1 MKRRMLAL
9 LLVIVM
15 LIGMVPTSVF
25 ADAVS
30 PENSVSAVEA
40 EDSAVE
46 TEAPEEETEAPTE
59 EETEAPTEEPTEP
72 SEETEATEETEAA
85 DEEPTEETVEEIED
99 LQADAGTANVFFTV
113 SVEGVLGKT
122 DNGKAAVE
130 LPVTVKDADADGILT
145 FHDALVALHEA
156 YRVDGYTL
164 QRGVTV
170 TKLWGVETYATSF
183 FKNGEE
189 LTKMVAYK
197 TSTVE
202 DNDQLYAVV
211 MTDKTDRADCFTWFD
226 RTEVTVKAGE
236 SFKLTLTGK
245 SGDYAKSGAASI
257 PVGTWEDGVF
267 TALENA
273 KTDKDGNVTLSFD
286 RAGIYLVTAKGVLPG
301 ERWDDELEWS
311 DDIDCPT
318 IAPYCVV
325 TVEEAAKPGAADS
338 ATVYFTLN
346 YEGVLGKTSDDEIL
360 VDKPVTVKDLDGDG
374 QLTVDEALIAAHEA
388 YCPAGTDGYKQSGGQ
403 VKKFW
408 NRTDAANPLNE
419 TNNYFIVNNVP
430 INSGVPSVTIKDG
443 DYLYASANADSKY
456 WSDYFTYFDRRTAE
470 VEAYQDLT
478 LNLKGIPSM
487 VTDVTGDSFAPRNIS
502 DISLGLWKDGTFETF
517 DNAKTDANGNVTLS
531 FDKAGTY
538 YVTAKGTVHAT
549 IGDYSAGHTGEAIEV
564 DCPIMAPYCVVTV
577 TPAQIVTATVS
588 YSGQA
593 EGDFV
598 TLGVDT
604 EVRSNLAESYGY
616 KDQVDASTAV
626 SALDVLVQA
635 HLNCFGVDFT
645 KAEARTYLDV
655 SDTGA
660 INTMFC
666 VESSDLCYLVNGTTP
681 GSKMVNQCKVENG
694 DNVLFA
700 FFQDTTAYSD
710 QYTWLAGADGKALD
724 GQTLEAGKKVT
735 LTVMGRPA
743 FGGEEAPVSGAKV
756 YLVDTENGA
765 LDTTLGTTGSDGKC
779 TVTVPA
785 DWAGKT
791 LCPWQG

>member
-25 ADAVS
+25 ADAAS

-40 EDSAVE
+40 GDSAVE

-72 SEETEATEETEAA
+72 SEETEAADQTEAA

-122 DNGKAAVE
+122 DKGKAAVE
-130 LPVTVKDADADGILT
+130 LPVTVRDADADGILT

-156 YRVDGYTL
+156 YCADGYTL

-245 SGDYAKSGAASI
+245 CGDYAQSGAASI
-257 PVGTWEDGVF
+257 PVGTWEDGTF

-286 RAGIYLVTAKGVLPG
+286 KAGTYLVTAKGVLSG
-301 ERWDDELEWS
+301 QRYDDDLGYDE
-311 DDIDCPT
+311 DIDCPT

-325 TVEEAAKPGAADS
+325 TVEEAPKPGPADS

-374 QLTVDEALIAAHEA
+374 QLTFDEALIAAHEA
-388 YCPAGTDGYKQSGGQ
+388 YCPAGADGYKQSGGQ
-403 VKKFW
+403 VQKLW
-408 NRTDAANPLNE
+408 DRTDAANPLNE

-430 INSGVPSVTIKDG
+430 INAGVPNVTIKDG
-443 DYLYASANADSKY
+443 DYLYASANVDSKY

-470 VEAYQDLT
+470 VEH
-478 LNLKGIPSM
+478 GR
-487 VTDVTGDSFAPRNIS
+487 GC
-502 DISLGLWKDGTFETF
+502 
-517 DNAKTDANGNVTLS
+517 NGRL
-531 FDKAGTY
+531 
-538 YVTAKGTVHAT
+538 
-549 IGDYSAGHTGEAIEV
+549 
-564 DCPIMAPYCVVTV
+564 
-577 TPAQIVTATVS
+577 
-588 YSGQA
+588 
-593 EGDFV
+593 
-598 TLGVDT
+598 L
-604 EVRSNLAESYGY
+604 RSPEYFGY
-616 KDQVDASTAV
+616 
-626 SALDVLVQA
+626 L
-635 HLNCFGVDFT
+635 
-645 KAEARTYLDV
+645 
-655 SDTGA
+655 
-660 INTMFC
+660 
-666 VESSDLCYLVNGTTP
+666 P
-681 GSKMVNQCKVENG
+681 GSVEG
-694 DNVLFA
+694 WHL
-700 FFQDTTAYSD
+700 
-710 QYTWLAGADGKALD
+710 
-724 GQTLEAGKKVT
+724 
-735 LTVMGRPA
+735 
-743 FGGEEAPVSGAKV
+743 
-756 YLVDTENGA
+756 
-765 LDTTLGTTGSDGKC
+765 
-779 TVTVPA
+779 
-785 DWAGKT
+785 
-791 LCPWQG
+791 